1 MMTRASTP
9 APGPSATPPL
19 REWVWLH
26 LLLAWLSLWALY
38 TTLIATAHGTRV
50 ATAAIVGAQA
60 IAIAALLGLAVQRLT
75 ERVPWPRPLTIRF
88 VALHGVASLAYAA
101 AWVFLTTALSALHG
115 GGFSVAAPPGITP
128 FVILGIWLYLMV
140 AGIAY
145 AVRATNRAARAEAAA
160 AMTQLAA
167 LRAQLNPHFL
177 FNALHTVVQL
187 IPLDPR
193 RAARAAEEV
202 AALLRA
208 VIGED
213 RDLVPLRDERA
224 FVERY
229 LGVEH
234 LRFADRLR
242 VAFDIDES
250 LNDVLVPSFAIQ
262 TLVEN
267 AVRHGAAPR
276 IDATTVSVRAR
287 ADEGTLQLTVCD
299 DGDGAD
305 GASRSATRGTGLR
318 RLTERLDALYGATAA
333 LRIDSARGQGFTATL
348 TLPLRREAAA

>member
-1 MMTRASTP
+1 MMARASTP
-9 APGPSATPPL
+9 APGPPPPPRL

-38 TTLIATAHGTRV
+38 TTLIATAHGTRLV
-50 ATAAIVGAQA
+50 TAAVAGAQA
-60 IAIAALLGLAVQRLT
+60 IAMAALLGLAVQRLT
-75 ERVPWPRPLTIRF
+75 ERVPWPRRLTARF
-88 VALHGVASLAYAA
+88 VLLHVVASLAYAV

-115 GGFSVAAPPGITP
+115 GGLRVVAPPGIVP
-128 FVILGIWLYLMV
+128 FVTLGIWLYLMV

-145 AVRATNRAARAEAAA
+145 AVRATNRASRAEAAA

-187 IPLDPR
+187 IPLDPS

-202 AALLRA
+202 AALLRT

-229 LGVEH
+229 LAVEH

-242 VAFDIDES
+242 VEFDLDAT
-250 LNDVLVPSFAIQ
+250 LADALVPSFAIQ

-287 ADEGTLQLTVCD
+287 AAEGELRLTVHD

-305 GASRSATRGTGLR
+305 AASLAAARGTGLR
-318 RLTERLDALYGATAA
+318 RLSERLDALYGATAV
-333 LRIDSARGQGFTATL
+333 LRVDAARGRGFTATL

>member
-1 MMTRASTP
+1 MTTRASTP
-9 APGPSATPPL
+9 APGPPAPPPL

-38 TTLIATAHGTRV
+38 TTLIATAHGTRFV
-50 ATAAIVGAQA
+50 TAAIAGAQA
-60 IAIAALLGLAVQRLT
+60 IAMAALLGLAVQRLT
-75 ERVPWPRPLTIRF
+75 ERVPWPRPLTVRF
-88 VALHGVASLAYAA
+88 VALHVVASLAYAA

-115 GGFSVAAPPGITP
+115 GGLTVAAPPGIAP

-202 AALLRA
+202 AALLRT

-234 LRFADRLR
+234 LRFADRLS
-242 VAFDIDES
+242 VDFDVDDS
-250 LNDVLVPSFAIQ
+250 LADALVPSFAIQ

-276 IDATTVSVRAR
+276 IDATTVSVVAR
-287 ADEGTLQLTVCD
+287 ADGTMLRLTVRD

-305 GASRSATRGTGLR
+305 RASITTTSGTGLR
-318 RLTERLDALYGATAA
+318 RLTERLDALYGTTAA

-348 TLPLRREAAA
+348 SLPLQREAAA